1 MPYLSTR
8 RMYNIF
14 GKKVS
19 RYLSYKKAKKL
30 CNEINRDMTFFE
42 TRYIKSRLNH
52 A

>member
-1 MPYLSTR
+1 MPYLATR

-19 RYLSYKKAKKL
+19 RYFSYKKAKRL
-30 CNEINRDMTFFE
+30 ANEINRDMAFFE
-42 TRYIKSRLNH
+42 SRYLKSRMNH